1 MHLLF
6 IGPDHVVLMKWIAVE
21 SELNMYLNWL
31 VHDLAHKYKVHLF
44 TWGKKYNVFPF
55 EMDNIFDFA
64 TECEM
69 TTTS

>member
-1 MHLLF
+1 MCFLVNLF
-6 IGPDHVVLMKWIAVE
+6 FL
-21 SELNMYLNWL
+21 
-31 VHDLAHKYKVHLF
+31 VHLF
-44 TWGKKYNVFPF
+44 FLIDFLHEVAYNFHLLEKKYNVFPF